1 MTDSRRI
8 VEPAHHEFT
17 VNLNYTSHGLNPWF
31 AADSVVKEYDG
42 GTTLE
47 AVDLPSLDD
56 TADVSIRYQDGNLLP
71 PDGGETPAGTEID
84 MDTIREYRIHVE
96 ANDGHG
102 GLKSVDYHIRPRWYK
117 QEAET
122 GGGETITL
130 EPGGLTSPQT
140 DGISVKAAGSNVA
153 FGDYDQLLREAA
165 DALGINS
172 WYFGD
177 GPFDV
182 HETSN
187 VQDAARYVRVHESAS
202 GPIHAR
208 DGPLVGLAHVLENDR
223 DGYRKLVQNDA
234 DERDV
239 QKPGFYHTATLGP
252 ERVREVWPNHQL
264 PVELKHYYKKD
275 YYERNDGLA
284 HPKLEAAYQ
293 TSRTDETLR
302 YDAETVDQIRRELDE
317 CVYAVLA
324 DAGLD
329 LRAGGETY
337 VADEIFTAQNAM
349 TDATIVSLD
358 LSEIRHEQEAV
369 VYKHLVDG
377 GLSPIEQEALGT
389 LVTDG
394 GEVSPTDLAEEHG
407 RHRDA
412 VYRALGRMA
421 DLIDREYGRVSLR
434 STYAA
439 ELVHDALQ
447 EAESAVSRATE
458 ATAHA
463 LEAADRGL
471 DEKTSAFVAW
481 AEAHD
486 VNFTER
492 DDAVSVRLGEIE
504 PDVRNGPRDTPR
516 PGKAVKAARRKATEI
531 LREGRELWDAM
542 NRDETKYRAGTWK
555 ARVEVPTERAALRST
570 DIDETETQYLGGDVW
585 KALG

>member
-17 VNLNYTSHGLNPWF
+17 ANLNYTIHGLKPWF

-47 AVDLPSLDD
+47 AVDLPSLED

-71 PDGGETPAGTEID
+71 PDGGETPAGTEISHE
-84 MDTIREYRIHVE
+84 TIREYRIHIS
-96 ANDGHG
+96 ANDGYD
-102 GLKSVDYHIRPRWYK
+102 GLKSIDYHMRPRWYNQK
-117 QEAET
+117 AEKND
-122 GGGETITL
+122 GETITL
-130 EPGGLTSPQT
+130 PNPLTTPQT
-140 DGISVKAAGSNVA
+140 DGVSIRAAGSNVA
-153 FGDYDQLLREAA
+153 FEKYDQLLAEAA

-172 WYFGD
+172 WYFD
-177 GPFDV
+177 EL
-182 HETSN
+182 HQTSN
-187 VQDAARYVRVHESAS
+187 VQDAARYVRIHESAS

-234 DERDV
+234 DERDI

-275 YYERNDGLA
+275 YHERSDGLA

-302 YDAETVDQIRRELDE
+302 YDAETIEQVKRELDE
-317 CVYAVLA
+317 CVYSVLA

-337 VADEIFTAQNAM
+337 VADEIFTADNAM
-349 TDATIVSLD
+349 TDAAIVSLD

-394 GEVSPTDLAEEHG
+394 GEVSPTDIAEEHG
-407 RHRDA
+407 RHYDA
-412 VYRALGRMA
+412 VCRALRRMG

-492 DDAVSVRLGEIE
+492 DDAVSVRLGEID
-504 PDVRNGPRDTPR
+504 PDLPGHGPRDTPR
-516 PGKAVKAARRKATEI
+516 PSEAVKAARREAREI

-570 DIDETETQYLGGDVW
+570 DTDETQTQYLGGDVW
-585 KALG
+585 KALS

>member
-47 AVDLPSLDD
+47 AVDLPSLED

-71 PDGGETPAGTEID
+71 PDGGETPAGTTID
-84 MDTIREYRIHVE
+84 METIREYRIHVE
-96 ANDGHG
+96 SNDGHG
-102 GLKSVDYHIRPRWYK
+102 GLKSIDYHIRPRWFN

-122 GGGETITL
+122 GDGETITL

-140 DGISVKAAGSNVA
+140 DGVSVRAAGSNVA
-153 FGDYDQLLREAA
+153 FEKYDQLLAEAA

-172 WYFGD
+172 WYFD
-177 GPFDV
+177 ET
-182 HETSN
+182 HKTSN
-187 VQDAARYVRVHESAS
+187 IQDAARYVRVHESAS

-223 DGYRKLVQNDA
+223 DGYRKLVQNDS

-275 YYERNDGLA
+275 YHERSDGLA

-302 YDAETVDQIRRELDE
+302 YDAETIEQVKRELDE

-337 VADEIFTAQNAM
+337 VADEIFTAENGEPNGS
-349 TDATIVSLD
+349 IVSLN

-369 VYKHLVDG
+369 VYKQLVDG

-394 GEVSPTDLAEEHG
+394 GEVSPTDIAEEHD
-407 RHRDA
+407 RHIDA
-412 VYRALGRMA
+412 VYRALNRMG

-447 EAESAVSRATE
+447 EAEAAVSRATE

-471 DEKTSAFVAW
+471 DDKTSAFVAW

-486 VNFTER
+486 VNFSER
-492 DDAVSVRLGEIE
+492 DDAVRVRLGEIE
-504 PDVRNGPRDTPR
+504 PDVRDGPRDTPR
-516 PGKAVKAARRKATEI
+516 PSEAVKAARRKAREI
-531 LREGRELWDAM
+531 LREGRDLWEAM

-555 ARVEVPTERAALRST
+555 ARVEVPTEKAALRST
-570 DIDETETQYLGGDVW
+570 DTDETQTQYLGGDVW

>member
-1 MTDSRRI
+1 MTDARRI
-8 VEPAHHEFT
+8 VEPACHEFT
-17 VNLNYTSHGLNPWF
+17 VNLNYAEHGLNPWF
-31 AADSVVKEYDG
+31 AADAVVKQHDG

-47 AVDLPSLDD
+47 AVDLPSLDQ

-71 PDGGETPAGTEID
+71 PDGGETPAGTEIE
-84 MDTIREYRIHVE
+84 METIREYRIHVS
-96 ANDGHG
+96 ANDGMG
-102 GLKSVDYHIRPRWYK
+102 GLKSIDFHLRPRWYK
-117 QEAET
+117 QEAEKSD
-122 GGGETITL
+122 GETITL
-130 EPGGLTSPQT
+130 QPGGLTSPAT
-140 DGISVKAAGSNVA
+140 DGVSVKAAGSNVA
-153 FGDYDQLLREAA
+153 FEKYDQLLAEAA

-172 WYFGD
+172 WYFSE
-177 GPFDV
+177 P

-187 VQDAARYVRVHESAS
+187 IQDAARYVRVHESVS

-223 DGYRKLVQNDA
+223 DGYRKLVQNDS

-252 ERVREVWPNHQL
+252 DRIREIWPNHAL
-264 PVELKHYYKKD
+264 PKEVKHYYKKD
-275 YYERNDGLA
+275 YYERSDGLA

-293 TSRTDETLR
+293 TSRTDETLHFTP
-302 YDAETVDQIRRELDE
+302 ENVEQVKRELDE
-317 CVYAVLA
+317 TVFAVLA

-329 LRAGGETY
+329 LRAGGDTY
-337 VADEIFTAQNAM
+337 VADEIFTAENDM
-349 TDATIVSLD
+349 TDAAIVDLN

-394 GEVSPTDLAEEHG
+394 GDVSPTDIAEEHE
-407 RHRDA
+407 RHTDA
-412 VYRALGRMA
+412 VRRALRRMD
-421 DLIDREYGRVSLR
+421 DLIEREYGRVSLR

-439 ELVHDALQ
+439 ELVHDAIQ
-447 EAESAVSRATE
+447 EARAAASRATE

-492 DDAVSVRLGEIE
+492 DNGVSVRLGEID
-504 PDVRNGPRDTPR
+504 PDLPGHGPRDTPR
-516 PGKAVKAARRKATEI
+516 PSEAVKAARREAREI

-542 NRDETKYRAGTWK
+542 NRDETTYRAGTWK
-555 ARVEVPTERAALRST
+555 ARVEVPTDEASLRST
-570 DIDETETQYLGGDVW
+570 ESDDTRTQYLGGEVW

>member
-31 AADSVVKEYDG
+31 AADSVVKDHDG

-47 AVDLPSLDD
+47 AVDLPSLDE

-71 PDGGETPAGTEID
+71 PKDGETPAGTTID
-84 MDTIREYRIHVE
+84 METIREYRIHVE
-96 ANDGHG
+96 AVDGHG
-102 GLKSVDYHIRPRWYK
+102 GLKSIDYHIRPRWYK
-117 QEAET
+117 QKAET
-122 GGGETITL
+122 GDGETITL
-130 EPGGLTSPQT
+130 EPGGLTSPHT
-140 DGISVKAAGSNVA
+140 DGVSVRAAGSNVA
-153 FGDYDQLLREAA
+153 FKKYDQLLREAA

-172 WYFGD
+172 WYFD
-177 GPFDV
+177 ET

-187 VQDAARYVRVHESAS
+187 IQDAARYVRVDESAS

-223 DGYRKLVQNDA
+223 DGYRKLVQNDS

-252 ERVREVWPNHQL
+252 ERVREVWPNHQM

-275 YYERNDGLA
+275 YHERSDGLA

-329 LRAGGETY
+329 LRGGEGSPY
-337 VADEIFTAQNAM
+337 VADEIFTADNAM
-349 TDATIVSLD
+349 TDAAIVSLD

-369 VYKHLVDG
+369 VYKQILKDG
-377 GLSPIEQEALGT
+377 GMSPVEQEIAEY

-394 GEVSPTDLAEEHG
+394 GEVSPKELSDEND
-407 RHRDA
+407 RNIDS
-412 VYRALGRMA
+412 VYRALDRMR
-421 DLIDREYGRVSLR
+421 DLVNHEYGSVSLE
-434 STYAA
+434 STYIA
-439 ELVHDALQ
+439 ELVTDAIQ
-447 EAESAVSRATE
+447 QAEAAVSRATE
-458 ATAHA
+458 ATAHT
-463 LEAADRGL
+463 LEAAERGL

-486 VNFTER
+486 VNFTEK
-492 DDAVSVRLGEIE
+492 DDAVRVRLGEIE
-504 PDVRNGPRDTPR
+504 PEVQDGPRDRPR
-516 PGKAVKAARRKATEI
+516 PSEAVKAARRKATEI

-555 ARVEVPTERAALRST
+555 ARVEVPTEKAALRSFDT
-570 DIDETETQYLGGDVW
+570 DETETQYLGGDVW